1 MRLVSELRRRN
12 VFRMAVLY
20 VIAAWLIMQVAGV
33 LIDLGSLPDWIGPI
47 IVPLLAVGFPLALV
61 FSWFYELTPEGI
73 SLEKDVEAAESITHV
88 TGRRMDFIVISLLCA
103 AVILFAYDKWRIGPP
118 PEKSIAVLA
127 FENMSDDPEQEYFSD
142 GISEEVLNT
151 LAKVEGL
158 RVISRSSSF
167 SFKGKDLHLPTIAK
181 ELNVA
186 HVLEGSVRRMG
197 TSVRITAQLVNAES
211 DSHLWSETFDRELT
225 TQNIFAIQS
234 DIAVAI
240 ADKLR
245 ATLSRQEQVKLGNVP
260 TSSLEAYQFYWLG
273 KQRMFSRASA
283 SLEEALEYFAKAI
296 TTDPEFA
303 LAYVGLAETYM
314 LLGDYAGM
322 SLNEVLENAEPVIS
336 KALAL
341 DDELVEAYVARG
353 AIRAKVGDFGAA
365 IPAFQRAIEL
375 DPNHSRAHHWY
386 GDVLLNYLRQPDTAL
401 PMLERAYTLDPVSP
415 ALIVT
420 IGQALSGLGQFEEA
434 MVYFQKA
441 REIEPA
447 YASTYYLIGSLHAY
461 AYGRLDLGVRWSL
474 ESYAR
479 DPGYVHSLHGL
490 GIYYLAL
497 GDNEKA
503 EFWIDQALSNGPNS
517 FPANMAAAYLH
528 LHRGNEAEVLE
539 AADRLQAIAPGNNT
553 TLYLLVASERYREA
567 LRIAAEF
574 LPELACDRDPDIS
587 RRDFFQAINVS
598 LALEKTGATDCANR
612 LLDKALEQMQVMPRV
627 GYFGYGFADV
637 EVYARQKKKEQALTA
652 LRQGI
657 DDGCCVFWWT
667 QGERN
672 PHTESLGGDP
682 EFNAMMD
689 EIRSDMA
696 VQLENLRDM
705 EARGELP
712 KIPL

>member
-1 MRLVSELRRRN
+1 
-12 VFRMAVLY
+12 
-20 VIAAWLIMQVAGV
+20 
-33 LIDLGSLPDWIGPI
+33 
-47 IVPLLAVGFPLALV
+47 
-61 FSWFYELTPEGI
+61 
-73 SLEKDVEAAESITHV
+73 
-88 TGRRMDFIVISLLCA
+88 
-103 AVILFAYDKWRIGPP
+103 
-118 PEKSIAVLA
+118 
-127 FENMSDDPEQEYFSD
+127 
-142 GISEEVLNT
+142 
-151 LAKVEGL
+151 
-158 RVISRSSSF
+158 
-167 SFKGKDLHLPTIAK
+167 
-181 ELNVA
+181 
-186 HVLEGSVRRMG
+186 
-197 TSVRITAQLVNAES
+197 
-211 DSHLWSETFDRELT
+211 
-225 TQNIFAIQS
+225 
-234 DIAVAI
+234 
-240 ADKLR
+240 
-245 ATLSRQEQVKLGNVP
+245 
-260 TSSLEAYQFYWLG
+260 
-273 KQRMFSRASA
+273 
-283 SLEEALEYFAKAI
+283 
-296 TTDPEFA
+296 
-303 LAYVGLAETYM
+303 
-314 LLGDYAGM
+314 
-322 SLNEVLENAEPVIS
+322 
-336 KALAL
+336 
-341 DDELVEAYVARG
+341 
-353 AIRAKVGDFGAA
+353 
-365 IPAFQRAIEL
+365 
-375 DPNHSRAHHWY
+375 
-386 GDVLLNYLRQPDTAL
+386 
-401 PMLERAYTLDPVSP
+401 
-415 ALIVT
+415 
-420 IGQALSGLGQFEEA
+420 
-434 MVYFQKA
+434 
-441 REIEPA
+441 
-447 YASTYYLIGSLHAY
+447 
-461 AYGRLDLGVRWSL
+461 VRWSL

-612 LLDKALEQMQVMPRV
+612 LLDTALEQMQVMPRV